1 MISPAS
7 TRQARWRRNVA
18 GAMPW
23 ARIESSLL
31 EGNTTMPGPGE
42 SLSPALEALA
52 GKVSA
57 VSWWNES
64 SACSTD
70 NARSVT
76 PSGSL
81 ASVSARNIRHLCTT
95 VSDAPGLAAKFSVAA
110 WLATMASDNG
120 RRPKGVVEKFR
131 SMTLLSCFGQSRN
144 ARRIGAPTLTRES
157 ERLIRIFAKRT
168 RRLSSWFAAW
178 GPFFLPLVYSLQ
190 VVSRAVASSRPIAEP
205 IKRSSIN
212 LGRCQ
217 GL

>member
-1 MISPAS
+1 MQH
-7 TRQARWRRNVA
+7 RQR
-18 GAMPW
+18 
-23 ARIESSLL
+23 
-31 EGNTTMPGPGE
+31 
-42 SLSPALEALA
+42 
-52 GKVSA
+52 A
-57 VSWWNES
+57 VS
-64 SACSTD
+64 D
-70 NARSVT
+70 

-81 ASVSARNIRHLCTT
+81 ASVSARNSRHLCTT

-178 GPFFLPLVYSLQ
+178 GPFFLLARLFPSGSFQGGSELPADRRTDQKKLYKPWQMPRFIDRVRITLHAHAQKTCPSAKGVRPSKKRQKPLSETF
-190 VVSRAVASSRPIAEP
+190 RPSA
-205 IKRSSIN
+205 
-212 LGRCQ
+212 
-217 GL
+217 